1 MLVLGHALALGVPS
15 PHAPAA
21 LAGRELGTAV
31 LTARA
36 SGWTLD
42 PRVYEEPGQFTGCPD
57 GQRNA
62 DESEC
67 LAAVQAATAALGLV
81 LDGSVVKVVNAGA
94 DGWVPSGCSYS
105 RGHGLRAMFNRNPA
119 GRNWG
124 SYPLVCIEG
133 EVQPPGATL
142 PNLGLNQSYPE
153 QFNPV
158 YAKAFGP
165 ALVGWA
171 AHAMQEIE
179 QQFMCNVSR
188 LGDYA
193 NAKIDHPAFR
203 GNLTNLLLP
212 AGVHLLLFG
221 SSHIES
227 VRNVLL
233 SVARYLGRIVTT
245 DYISRPNFCEYPEHP
260 LGFSGPENRVCGMHL
275 ETACK
280 SASLVVDTY
289 EPCDGCGIATMTTIQ
304 NHPQYQVPGHE
315 SNLDALLRDAQ
326 PPFTHG
332 YYTQS
337 HDPAYFDAH
346 CEFARGGEMPDPSKV
361 GDRVETPCDPMEPSC
376 QPAMLSTIQKYLP
389 DVGVRGGLALHRNDG
404 DSNNSTLVRI
414 AKSYE
419 ADLLPKPDGH
429 PGLSA
434 HACNVIC
441 QPGVACLPGEGLGI
455 AWEVLR
461 SAGLQE
467 CDSSCPCDSVDGWHL
482 WSDRMMAGDGF
493 NELASEMS
501 VISERAAAAK
511 AAAAEKLAAAKAAEE
526 ERRLTAAAAAE
537 KAAAEK
543 LGIPYT

>member
-15 PHAPAA
+15 HHAPAA

-62 DESEC
+62 AESEC
-67 LAAVQAATAALGLV
+67 LAAVQEAMHATGETLEHHDLK
-81 LDGSVVKVVNAGA
+81 KVDAGA

-105 RGHGLRAMFNRNPA
+105 RGHGQRAIFNRNPA

-133 EVQPPGATL
+133 EVQPPEAAL
-142 PNLGLNQSYPE
+142 PYLGLNQSYPE

-158 YAKAFGP
+158 YVQAFGP

-171 AHAMQEIE
+171 AQAMQEIS

-188 LGDYA
+188 LPSE
-193 NAKIDHPAFR
+193 NVNHPAFR
-203 GNLTNLLLP
+203 GHLTNLMLP
-212 AGVHLLLFG
+212 AGAHLLLFG
-221 SSHIES
+221 SSHIAS
-227 VRNVLL
+227 VREVLL
-233 SVARYLGRIVTT
+233 SVARYLGRSVTT
-245 DYISRPNFCEYPEHP
+245 DYVSRADYCGPKDG
-260 LGFSGPENRVCGMHL
+260 LGFSGSKSGICGMHL
-275 ETACK
+275 ETACEA
-280 SASLVVDTY
+280 ASLTVDAY
-289 EPCDGCGIATMTTIQ
+289 EPCDGCGVATMTTIQ
-304 NHPQYQVPGHE
+304 NHPQYQVAEHTEGYE

-332 YYTQS
+332 YYS
-337 HDPAYFDAH
+337 SPHDPAYFDAH
-346 CEFARGGEMPDPSKV
+346 CEFERGGPMPDPSKV
-361 GDRVETPCDPMEPSC
+361 GDTVEAPCDPAVPSC
-376 QPAMLSTIQKYLP
+376 HPAMLWTILKYLP
-389 DVGVRGGLALHRNDG
+389 GVGVRGGLSLHRNKG
-404 DSNNSTLVRI
+404 NNNSTLVRI

-461 SAGLQE
+461 SASLQE

-493 NELASEMS
+493 DELASEMS
-501 VISERAAAAK
+501 VISERAAAAR

-537 KAAAEK
+537 KAAAEE
-543 LGIPYT
+543 LGIPY